1 MAPGAGSL
9 QWLESL
15 LREAKG
21 GGSGGGNEEV
31 VAAAVPLALTGLV
44 LGGKCSNSS
53 QCDVPHTTLI
63 YMHTPL
69 Q

>member
-21 GGSGGGNEEV
+21 GAGGGNEEV
-31 VAAAVPLALTGLV
+31 AAAAVPLALTGLV
-44 LGGKCSNSS
+44 LGGK
-53 QCDVPHTTLI
+53 
-63 YMHTPL
+63 
-69 Q
+69 